1 MFEKIYLD
9 NHYKTIDPKEVKER
23 LETDKDILL
32 IDVRTPE
39 EFAEA
44 HIPNSISIPLNR
56 IESDIG
62 KVAKDKNAEMIVYC
76 LSGRRA
82 ATACSQLTAMG
93 YRNVSNMGGIKSWRY
108 QTVSGHR

>member
-9 NHYKTIDPKEVKER
+9 NRYRTINPKEAKER
-23 LETDKDILL
+23 LEADESILL

-39 EFAEA
+39 EFAQS

-56 IESDIG
+56 IEADIG
-62 KVAKDKNAEMIVYC
+62 KVAQDKNAEMIVYC

-82 ATACSQLTAMG
+82 AAACSQLTAMG
-93 YRNVSNMGGIKSWRY
+93 YRNVSNMGGIQSWHY